1 MKNALRTQIERRTP
15 PDLKPRERERKTLY
29 YGRRMM
35 KHGHHQRLD
44 ASAHQHLSRHLRSC
58 WSMWRLVSTSF
69 LVRQTTTTIYLDC
82 VGLWYRSYKVF
93 RVLLEGFMSCD
104 KNAFKCGS
112 QSIKLVDFKVINNGV
127 VSWSIFRYSKLK
139 ATTDY
144 FYPFLRF
151 LSTKLSIQM
160 PIIYISWLRV
170 EITNILLTF
179 TF

>member
-1 MKNALRTQIERRTP
+1 MIHFENCEYGEFFVVAIVSLQGQSRMSRTRCAHTNRKTNATRFKTERV
-15 PDLKPRERERKTLY
+15 RERKTLY

-82 VGLWYRSYKVF
+82 VGLWYQSYKVF

-112 QSIKLVDFKVINNGV
+112 QSIKLVDFKVIPT
-127 VSWSIFRYSKLK
+127 VS
-139 ATTDY
+139 
-144 FYPFLRF
+144 
-151 LSTKLSIQM
+151 
-160 PIIYISWLRV
+160 
-170 EITNILLTF
+170 
-179 TF
+179 